1 MKIAISK
8 IKIGKRLRKDLGD
21 VDELA
26 ESIKRYDLLS
36 PIILKRID
44 NDSYKLLAGW
54 RRIQAY
60 KILQKESIESIIKNH
75 E

>member
-1 MKIAISK
+1 MKIELSK
-8 IKIGKRLRKDLGD
+8 IKIGKRLRKDPGD

-26 ESIKRYDLLS
+26 ESIKIYDLLS